1 MVNSRIMVGR
11 NLGELSIVEMMVMIT
26 KDLTDRRLGNWA
38 AELISEPM
46 L

>member
-1 MVNSRIMVGR
+1 MVDSRMTVGR
-11 NLGELSIVEMMVMIT
+11 NLGEFSIVEMMVMIT

-38 AELISEPM
+38 AELISELM